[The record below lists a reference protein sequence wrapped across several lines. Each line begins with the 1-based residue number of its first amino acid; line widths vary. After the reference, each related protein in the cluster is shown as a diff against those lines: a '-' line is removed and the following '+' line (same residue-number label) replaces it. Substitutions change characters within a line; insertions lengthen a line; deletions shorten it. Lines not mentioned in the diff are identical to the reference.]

1 MDASQPTSQPVAG
14 PSLAARNR
22 RDGWLMVAP
31 AVLLLLGLGIYP
43 LVRALT
49 LSFQRWELQ
58 SPEQPWVGLANYGE
72 AIRDARVWASL
83 QHTLVIVVFAV
94 TLELLLGFGLALLL
108 SGDFPGKRV
117 VLPAMMLPVMMVPV
131 VVGLTWRTLWDN
143 QYGPINAVIGRIIGH
158 PPNIVWLANQKTAL
172 VAIVVTDV
180 WQWTP
185 FMLLILLAGLTGV
198 NPELYE
204 AAALDGAGL
213 LAIMPSMLYCPG
225 PTKKKSV
232 ATYRYISES
241 SRAWNGSLAWRMN
254 PATIIVPAISTV
266 LIRVPKPSAS
276 ISPPKNSEYPARVAK
291 SSGAGNHI
299 SFTPWANLVM
309 SPNTLL

>member
-1 MDASQPTSQPVAG
+1 MTSGVELLAVARSMGAEELNDLIGGGADDVRAALVAALLSGYRESDA
-14 PSLAARNR
+14 
-22 RDGWLMVAP
+22 
-31 AVLLLLGLGIYP
+31 P

-72 AIRDARVWASL
+72 ALRDARVWASL

-117 VLPAMMLPVMMVPV
+117 ILPAMMLPVMMVPV

-172 VAIVVTDV
+172 AAIIVTDV

-204 AAALDGAGL
+204 AAALDGAGWWASLRDISLPGIAPVVAVAVLFRGLDAFKIFDLVFMFTQGGPGTSTETVSWYIYQLGFKFFRLSYASAVSFLILIL
-213 LAIMPSMLYCPG
+213 L
-225 PTKKKSV
+225 SV
-232 ATYRYISES
+232 AC
-241 SRAWNGSLAWRMN
+241 
-254 PATIIVPAISTV
+254 
-266 LIRVPKPSAS
+266 
-276 ISPPKNSEYPARVAK
+276 
-291 SSGAGNHI
+291 
-299 SFTPWANLVM
+299 
-309 SPNTLL
+309 TLYVGLFLRERTT